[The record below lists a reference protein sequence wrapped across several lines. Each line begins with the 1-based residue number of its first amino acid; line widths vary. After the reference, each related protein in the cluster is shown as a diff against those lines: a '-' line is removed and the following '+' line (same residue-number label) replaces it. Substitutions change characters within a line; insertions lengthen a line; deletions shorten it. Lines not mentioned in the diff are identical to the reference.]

1 MCMPKYDWL
10 ARGKSYIKLDRNI
23 QGFLTTLCAA
33 IGVVVRE
40 FIFRHLW
47 LQATYLCDICGYTR
61 AIYTPFVVHIFSTTT
76 SQV

>member
-33 IGVVVRE
+33 IGVVVR
-40 FIFRHLW
+40 
-47 LQATYLCDICGYTR
+47 
-61 AIYTPFVVHIFSTTT
+61 
-76 SQV
+76 